1 MESPQEY
8 YRRCGPMTSLSAPT
22 AEFDA
27 LPCDVAALCEVIQG
41 VLIHRDMA
49 SFAYGVTLSD
59 ERKNHAHI
67 TLVRSAWRNASETIA
82 ASRS

>member
-1 MESPQEY
+1 
-8 YRRCGPMTSLSAPT
+8 MTSLSAHT

-27 LPCDVAALCEVIQG
+27 LPRDVAELCEVIQG

-59 ERKNHAHI
+59 ERKSDAHI
-67 TLVRSAWRNASETIA
+67 RPRARCLIGPPL
-82 ASRS
+82 